1 MGININNLH
10 DRLNLDVAASL
21 SGNEGVLDQ
30 LRELSAKELRTSGG
44 SESSSNS
51 AIDSESFSIS
61 LPDFD
66 SSLDSIPVPS
76 FSPPPPV
83 TFPRPVYYSY
93 FDGIDI
99 DIDLK
104 SSSR

>member
-1 MGININNLH
+1 MGINIDNLH

-21 SGNEGVLDQ
+21 SGNAGVL
-30 LRELSAKELRTSGG
+30 ELSEKELRTSGG

-51 AIDSESFSIS
+51 AIDSKSFSIS

-66 SSLDSIPVPS
+66 SSLDSIS
-76 FSPPPPV
+76 V
-83 TFPRPVYYSY
+83 TFTRPVYYSY

-99 DIDLK
+99 DIDDIDIDVK
-104 SSSR
+104 SSSS